1 MADKHPHTETEGKDE
16 EMCCDGQK
24 TAAEH
29 RAESEN
35 GKCCVD
41 E

>member
-1 MADKHPHTETEGKDE
+1 MAETEQEEKQGE
-16 EMCCDGQK
+16 EMCCEGGK

-29 RAESEN
+29 RAESED

-41 E
+41 D